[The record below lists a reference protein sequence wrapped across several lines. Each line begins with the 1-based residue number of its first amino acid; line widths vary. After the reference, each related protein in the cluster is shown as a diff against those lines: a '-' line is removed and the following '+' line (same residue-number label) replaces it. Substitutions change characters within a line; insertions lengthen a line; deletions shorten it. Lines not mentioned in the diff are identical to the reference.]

1 MSLASYIGCNVE
13 IPLTDPD
20 SNDVIVFGPCFA
32 DESMLEIVH
41 EYQFQ
46 INYTYEVST
55 SWGIELVEWQ
65 NVKEKKEA
73 KEKILTLCKIM
84 EGYLEDGDYFEL
96 FSCWVGDEDKE
107 RVGELK
113 LKINHFNID
122 ELCIPERTLVRI
134 EK

>member
-20 SNDVIVFGPCFA
+20 SNNLIVFGPCFS
-32 DESMLEIVH
+32 DESMLEIVQD
-41 EYQFQ
+41 YQFQ
-46 INYTYEVST
+46 TNYTYEVST

-65 NVKEKKEA
+65 NVKEKRSERK
-73 KEKILTLCKIM
+73 TFNFM
-84 EGYLEDGDYFEL
+84 EGYLEDRDYFEL

-107 RVGELK
+107 RVGELN

>member
-13 IPLTDPD
+13 IPLTEPD
-20 SNDVIVFGPCFA
+20 SNDVIVFGSCFA
-32 DESMLEIVH
+32 EESMLEMVQ

-46 INYTYEVST
+46 KNYIYEVST

-73 KEKILTLCKIM
+73 KEKLLTLCKIM
-84 EGYLEDGDYFEL
+84 EDGDYFEL

>member
-20 SNDVIVFGPCFA
+20 SNDVIVLGH
-32 DESMLEIVH
+32 V
-41 EYQFQ
+41 FQ
-46 INYTYEVST
+46 MKVCLKLYKSFNSKQVIHMKFQRVGALNLLS
-55 SWGIELVEWQ
+55 GKL
-65 NVKEKKEA
+65 KERRKKLKKLLA
-73 KEKILTLCKIM
+73 LCTIM
-84 EGYLEDGDYFEL
+84 EGYLNDGDYFEL

-107 RVGELK
+107 RLGELK

-122 ELCIPERTLVRI
+122 EIRIPERTLVRI

>member
-1 MSLASYIGCNVE
+1 MFS
-13 IPLTDPD
+13 
-20 SNDVIVFGPCFA
+20 
-32 DESMLEIVH
+32 DESMLEIVQ

-46 INYTYEVST
+46 TNFTYEVST

-65 NVKEKKEA
+65 NVKEKEA
-73 KEKILTLCKIM
+73 KEKLLTLCKIM

-96 FSCWVGDEDKE
+96 FSCWVGDEGKE

>member
-13 IPLTDPD
+13 IPLTEPD
-20 SNDVIVFGPCFA
+20 SNDVIVFGSCFA
-32 DESMLEIVH
+32 EESMLEMVQ

-46 INYTYEVST
+46 KNYIYEVST

-73 KEKILTLCKIM
+73 KEKLLTLCKIM

-113 LKINHFNID
+113 
-122 ELCIPERTLVRI
+122 
-134 EK
+134 

>member
-20 SNDVIVFGPCFA
+20 SNNLIVFGPCFS
-32 DESMLEIVH
+32 DESMLEIVQD
-41 EYQFQ
+41 YQFQ
-46 INYTYEVST
+46 TNYTYEVST

-65 NVKEKKEA
+65 NVKEKRSERK
-73 KEKILTLCKIM
+73 TFNFM
-84 EGYLEDGDYFEL
+84 EGYSEDRDYLEL

-107 RVGELK
+107 RVGELN

>member
-20 SNDVIVFGPCFA
+20 SNNLIVFGPCFS
-32 DESMLEIVH
+32 DESMLEIVQD
-41 EYQFQ
+41 YQFQ
-46 INYTYEVST
+46 TNYTYEVST

-65 NVKEKKEA
+65 NVKEKRSERK
-73 KEKILTLCKIM
+73 TFNFM
-84 EGYLEDGDYFEL
+84 EGYLEDRDYFEL
-96 FSCWVGDEDKE
+96 LSCWVGDEDKE
-107 RVGELK
+107 RVGELN